1 MTKDVVPSPPK
12 PMNSRH
18 QIIDSPISRD
28 REVLPPAP
36 PRKKSKRS
44 DANKGIQIAE
54 NPRSPARDDV
64 SFSELSCISLLSSFY
79 SNLLVTVILFVFF
92 SQVFSRCWPWPP
104 ALSGF
109 ETRPLNSRVKTF
121 TFSSTSFF
129 S

>member
-1 MTKDVVPSPPK
+1 VDSQILKNPEENPLAPPK
-12 PMNSRH
+12 
-18 QIIDSPISRD
+18 
-28 REVLPPAP
+28 
-36 PRKKSKRS
+36 KKSKKS

-64 SFSELSCISLLSSFY
+64 SFSELSCILLLSSFY